1 MHEARIEFTIGA
13 ISFMG
18 EGNKDWVAAQLDKI
32 LEKAPELTKLA
43 PKKQAAEMAPSD
55 SNQAIQMQQDDSIA
69 QQTLPGFLQEK
80 GAMKPQIRK
89 FLATAIWL
97 TAKGKDRLPTSD
109 VTQALRDS
117 KQSRLSNASDCLNK
131 NVAKGFCEKDGKE
144 FFVTQEGKDSL

>member
-13 ISFMG
+13 VSFMG
-18 EGNKDWVAAQLDKI
+18 EGDKDWVAAQLDKI

-43 PKKQAAEMAPSD
+43 PKKQAAKMAPSD

-69 QQTLPGFLQEK
+69 QQTLPGFLQER
-80 GAMKPQIRK
+80 GAIKPQIRK

-97 TAKGKDRLPTSD
+97 TAKDKDRLATSD
-109 VTQALRDS
+109 VTQALRES

>member
-18 EGNKDWVAAQLDKI
+18 EGDKDWVAAQLDKI

-43 PKKQAAEMAPSD
+43 PKKQAAEMAPPD
-55 SNQAIQMQQDDSIA
+55 SSQAIQMQQDDSIA
-69 QQTLPGFLQEK
+69 RQTLPGFLQER

-97 TAKGKDRLPTSD
+97 TAKGKDRLTTSD
-109 VTQALRDS
+109 VTQALRES
-117 KQSRLSNASDCLNK
+117 KQNRLSNASDCLNK

-144 FFVTQEGKDSL
+144 FSVTQEGKDSL